1 MVFIMNPKHQ
11 QQRFGSITKDLR
23 KSKCLNLLLHTLN
36 LLKSLATSTINVTC
50 LSLFHLSCSHDS
62 VCFGNKYKTLS
73 LPILQL
79 REAVL
84 KVWWYPHPEGSLR
97 LLQGICE
104 VKTISIITL
113 EHYLPFSMLTLELM
127 VQKQSWVKLL
137 MPDCQWRQWY

>member
-11 QQRFGSITKDLR
+11 QQRFGRITKDLR

-36 LLKSLATSTINVTC
+36 LLKSLATSTINVIC

-62 VCFGNKYKTLS
+62 VCFGSRYKTLS

-84 KVWWYPHPEGSLR
+84 KVWYPHPEGSLR

-104 VKTISIITL
+104 VKTISIITR
-113 EHYLPFSMLTLELM
+113 TLFAFFNADFGVDGTKAIM
-127 VQKQSWVKLL
+127 GKTA
-137 MPDCQWRQWY
+137 DA